1 MGFLSTL
8 GGIIG
13 DQFGIGENTSHSLD
27 NVSDGIVR
35 DPYGKLGDFAKKID
49 QSSERYY
56 LEDGFIRN
64 IRPRSR
70 SVFFQQPDIFV
81 VFKKRM
87 FSTLVDN
94 SRLDLLEDKERIL
107 IAASKRLFQNKCRIL
122 SAYEKLTKIEQL
134 TFESGR
140 FNTYLAPSIF
150 NLIDT
155 LSDVPFLGISD
166 KVKGVIEKLR
176 RIVSYAEP
184 GQFSNWTTN
193 DYDAVFGRDI
203 GEGPGTFELT
213 NVSAITTNVS
223 TEWGSG
229 SASLTIED
237 PYNLLTITEADI
249 DQALADVTNPMK
261 GAFFKFTEIE
271 LQNRINE
278 LMSELAIARENR
290 KASQI
295 TFKLSP
301 GTVLSKRVR
310 AIMDDEGVEIAFT
323 YTTGI
328 QDSLSGFEDADN
340 AEEVYS
346 SHNDIFSTGT
356 VQIEPHF
363 LSGNDSMGLMENNQ
377 LNKTEQHKFSEII
390 ANTFTLLSQRQTS
403 RNELK
408 SRNIE
413 INYARNRMRLFFS
426 GKFIIQPM
434 DTVSIW
440 MTSRTEEDQR
450 LPGGFQRQH
459 NELGL
464 GTAQKF
470 DTIIK
475 NVNNIIEKFKDPY
488 SDKNLSYDDVERL
501 SVVGPDMPKW
511 LWRQFRQDIT
521 GQPTGPCIFSGIVG
535 KGQQGVSGSFS
546 DGKWTIS
553 VTCEDN
559 TGYFDKSQVN
569 FHPSADVFNSSIYD
583 PLTPFD
589 VSFDAATGV
598 PLTEIG
604 EGDTPPLL
612 PENEKLIAS
621 GTLIFE
627 SGPEK
632 GNSVNKQLYAA
643 EAPNE
648 ISFDSFRKVLHLP
661 NGLVYRWKQGI
672 QSLTATGRSNPQ
684 TSTDQEQTVLLN
696 EKPFGGQDVMNVLSL
711 LITGIPYNYETFLKA
726 AIANGN
732 SLAANDPL
740 TNTPAARTYIEGLL
754 SDIERN
760 NTIWGNFVP
769 HKQLTVNAAV
779 DKFIAE
785 QRTDLTNKN
794 EKLRQKLNERA
805 RLEDELILMQGGFSI
820 DAQSAFGKD
829 DQGRAVPRAPGSSF
843 DVDGKSSALQTKISN
858 LSDEIMRYQAEFDYT
873 IKNQV
878 SSDIGLTLIGN
889 DVETNP
895 TLTSLGDAQSNQ
907 SQKQRD
913 ELQLRRNLFKYTARR
928 FWQVRANEDQN
939 LFIVDDQYDKN
950 LDIQAFSRK
959 IGGKIEVFNSQYSGI
974 GEQISSVKRLLGL
987 ECFANTQGHIQV
999 RPPGYNKV
1007 PSSVF
1012 FKMFQDRDSK
1022 GTKVFPDFLESL
1034 YFNQIK
1040 GIFNQI
1046 EIIEDE
1052 IRLRAMALGAKDDN
1066 EIIWLILTG
1075 GSSGA
1080 VLLGSRFYFLT
1091 SMTGDGRIGTQSLN
1105 TMFFETRPEFMDDS
1119 RDQALKELGE
1129 LQQNISTLTQESML
1143 FPPTIQASAVANVDP
1158 NIAPDRQES
1167 IIEPIRT
1174 RLRIKTGREPKT
1186 INELFGNKKFKR
1198 LVNAEKS
1205 SSLDRLNLVNQIANY
1220 VSERQTLLRSVS
1232 NAIKN
1237 LKEGITINAPDV
1249 QNENIFQGGLGN
1261 VFKAS
1266 SNNKASRALNTP
1278 FLNRRTEIP
1287 QFLDHM
1293 IEYEDEDDLGPNSGR
1308 RYVLTPDRILSITI
1322 SENPPPFTM
1331 VTVKGLF
1338 GQGFVDADR
1347 VTGFATSQDGNA
1359 ITSAYAVDYD
1369 MWYQYGF
1376 RVGKTIEAP
1385 FFSDPDSQCAPYAVS
1400 TLLEARENILQGSVE
1415 IAGYNEYHQP
1425 GDVVFIEDRGLL
1437 FYVKSVSH
1445 NFSYGKLSTKLELT
1459 YGHNPGEYIP
1469 TMLDTVGKILYNS
1482 KGFTGRFRNER
1493 FEMLGSARSI
1503 GALAFSQNL
1512 PSDNSLFGIS
1522 GLSKG
1527 GKNTRFQENQEP
1539 IDVLLSGKYGE
1550 RNRKL
1555 LNNTLFASS
1564 GALNQVSFTNQHAR
1578 IKIVYYLCPGSYDAD
1593 MYNLAFAVKDWLV
1606 NPDDRNVF
1614 RVNTQDIII
1623 EEVDIS
1629 DSNNQ
1634 TRKRLYPE
1642 ITEYEKNKQGPSSAA
1657 IAVVRALDVSDS
1669 SPAQWKILL
1678 ANSVLDIFVDYEVIK
1693 NKTVSESTS
1702 VSQSAQEASAAIDAA
1717 RGGRAQGS

>member
-49 QSSERYY
+49 QSAERYY

-64 IRPRSR
+64 IRPRAR
-70 SVFFQQPDIFV
+70 SVLFQQPDIFV

-155 LSDVPFLGISD
+155 LSEVPFLGISN
-166 KVKGVIEKLR
+166 KVIGVVEKLR
-176 RIVSYAEP
+176 RIVSYSEP
-184 GQFSNWTTN
+184 GQFSNWSTN
-193 DYDAVFGRDI
+193 DFDAVFGRDI

-213 NVSAITTNVS
+213 NVSSISTTVS
-223 TEWGSG
+223 TEWGGG

-249 DQALADVTNPMK
+249 DQALADVTNTMK
-261 GAFFKFTEIE
+261 GSFFKFTEIE
-271 LQNRINE
+271 LQNQINE
-278 LMSELAIARENR
+278 LMSELAIDRRNR
-290 KASQI
+290 NASQI

-310 AIMDDEGVEIAFT
+310 AIMDDEGTEIAFT

-328 QDSLSGFEDADN
+328 QNSLSGFEDADN
-340 AEEVYS
+340 AEEVFS
-346 SHNDIFSTGT
+346 SVGDIFSTGT
-356 VQIEPHF
+356 VQIEPQF
-363 LSGNDSMGLMENNQ
+363 LSGNDSLGIMENNQ
-377 LNKTEQHKFSEII
+377 LTKPEQHKFSEII
-390 ANTFTLLSQRQTS
+390 ANIFTLLSQRQTS

-408 SRNIE
+408 NRNIQ

-440 MTSRTEEDQR
+440 MTSRTEEDQK

-464 GTAQKF
+464 GTAQRF

-475 NVNNIIEKFKDPY
+475 NINNVIEKFKDP
-488 SDKNLSYDDVERL
+488 SVDKKLSFDDVERL

-535 KGQQGVSGSFS
+535 KGQQGVTGSWS
-546 DGKWTIS
+546 DGKWTIT
-553 VTCEDN
+553 VNCEDN

-569 FHPSADVFNSSIYD
+569 FKPAADVFNSSIYD

-598 PLTEIG
+598 PLTETG
-604 EGDTPPLL
+604 AGDILPLL

-621 GTLIFE
+621 GALIFE

-632 GNSVNKQLYAA
+632 GNEVTRQWYSG

-648 ISFDSFRKVLHLP
+648 ISFDSFRRVLHLP

-684 TSTDQEQTVLLN
+684 TTTDQEQTVLLTDQ
-696 EKPFGGQDVMNVLSL
+696 PFGGQDVMNVLSL

-726 AIANGN
+726 AIANSN
-732 SLAANDPL
+732 SSGSNDSL
-740 TNTPAARTYIEGLL
+740 TNVSAARTYIEGLL

-760 NTIWGNFVP
+760 NAIWGNFIP
-769 HKQLTVNAAV
+769 HKQLTVNAAG

-785 QRTDLTNKN
+785 QRTELTNIN

-829 DQGRAVPRAPGSSF
+829 EQGRAVPRDPGSSF
-843 DVDGKSSALQTKISN
+843 DVDGKSSALQTKINN
-858 LSDEIMRYQAEFDYT
+858 LSDEIMRYQAQFDST
-873 IKNQV
+873 IQNEV

-889 DVETNP
+889 NVESNP
-895 TLTSLGDAQSNQ
+895 SLTSLGDTQSNQ

-959 IGGKIEVFNSQYSGI
+959 IGNDINLFNSQYSGV
-974 GEQISSVKRLLGL
+974 GEQIASVKRLLGL

-1012 FKMFQDRDSK
+1012 FQMFQDRDTK

-1052 IRLRAMALGAKDDN
+1052 IRLRAMALGARNDN
-1066 EIIWLILTG
+1066 DIIRLILNGNNTG
-1075 GSSGA
+1075 AFAPGY
-1080 VLLGSRFYFLT
+1080 RFYFLT
-1091 SMTGDGRIGTQSLN
+1091 QMTGDGRIGTQSLN
-1105 TMFFETRPEFMDDS
+1105 KMFFETRPEFMDDI
-1119 RDQALKELGE
+1119 RDSALKNLGE
-1129 LQQNISTLTQESML
+1129 LQQSISTLTQESML

-1186 INELFGNKKFKR
+1186 INELFGNKKFRR
-1198 LVNAEKS
+1198 LVNNEKY
-1205 SSLDRLNLVNQIANY
+1205 SSLDRLNVITQIANY
-1220 VSERQTLLRSVS
+1220 ISERQTLLRSAS

-1237 LKEGITINAPDV
+1237 LQEGITINAPDI
-1249 QNENIFQGGLGN
+1249 QNDNIFQGGLGN

-1266 SNNKASRALNTP
+1266 TNNKTSRVLSTP

-1287 QFLDHM
+1287 QFLEHM

-1308 RYVLTPDRILSITI
+1308 RYVLTPDRIVSLSI

-1338 GQGFVDADR
+1338 GQGFVDAPSK
-1347 VTGFATSQDGNA
+1347 FNTSQDGNA

-1376 RVGKTIEAP
+1376 RVGRTIEAP
-1385 FFSDPDSQCAPYAVS
+1385 FFSDPDSQCAPFAVS
-1400 TLLEARENILQGSVE
+1400 TLLEARENVLQGSVE
-1415 IAGYNEYHQP
+1415 IAGYNEYYQP

-1503 GALAFSQNL
+1503 GALTFSQSL
-1512 PSDNSLFGIS
+1512 PSDNTLFGVS

-1527 GKNTRFQENQEP
+1527 GKNTRFQENQAP
-1539 IDVLLSGKYGE
+1539 IDILLSGKYGE
-1550 RNRKL
+1550 RNRKI
-1555 LNNTLFASS
+1555 LNNTLCACS
-1564 GALNQVSFTNQHAR
+1564 GALNQVHFTNQRAR
-1578 IKIVYYLCPGSYDAD
+1578 IKIVYYVCPGSYDAD
-1593 MYNLAFAVKDWLV
+1593 MYHLAFAVKDWLV
-1606 NPDDRNVF
+1606 NPDDKNVF
-1614 RVNTQDIII
+1614 RVNTQDIIV

-1629 DSNNQ
+1629 NPNNQ
-1634 TRKRLYPE
+1634 VRKRLYPE
-1642 ITEYEKNKQGPSSAA
+1642 ITDYEKNKQGPSSAA
-1657 IAVVRALDVSDS
+1657 VAVVRALDVSDS

-1678 ANSVLDIFVDYEVIK
+1678 ANTVLDIFVDYEVV
-1693 NKTVSESTS
+1693 KTKTISESTS
-1702 VSQSAQEASAAIDAA
+1702 VSQSAQEAAAIIDAA